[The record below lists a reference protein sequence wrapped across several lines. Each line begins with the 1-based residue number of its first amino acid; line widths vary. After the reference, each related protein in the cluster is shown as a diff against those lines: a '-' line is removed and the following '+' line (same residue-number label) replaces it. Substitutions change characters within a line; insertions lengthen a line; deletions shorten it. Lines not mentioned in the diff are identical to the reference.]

1 MLLISATHEW
11 HAAHTGA
18 IIGLLELSGIE
29 NIHTSSELDQRKRET
44 ETRLRERYNGFT
56 RQDFLSLPVMS
67 DYERYYKRFNKT
79 YHVQLQVESIV
90 LKGKDLPTVIPLV
103 DSNFMAEVETFVLTA
118 GHDVGKLHGP
128 VLIDVSRE
136 GEHITQ
142 MNGTFKAI
150 REGDMIMRDA
160 HGICC
165 SVIYGQDNCSPISP
179 ETSCVLYVAYAP
191 TGISSG
197 TVDMQLRKIEDNIR
211 LFSPNAFV
219 EYRQLLY
226 A

>member
-29 NIHTSSELDQRKRET
+29 NIRTSSELDQRKRET
-44 ETRLRERYNGFT
+44 ETCLRGRYKGFT
-56 RQDFLSLPVMS
+56 RRDFLSLPVMS

-128 VLIDVSRE
+128 LLIDVSRE

-191 TGISSG
+191 TGISWG
-197 TVDMQLRKIEDNIR
+197 TVDTQLRKIEDNIR

>member
-29 NIHTSSELDQRKRET
+29 NSRTSSELDQRKRET
-44 ETRLRERYNGFT
+44 ETRLRERYKGFT
-56 RQDFLSLPVMS
+56 RRDFLSLPVMS

-128 VLIDVSRE
+128 LLIDVSRE

-197 TVDMQLRKIEDNIR
+197 TVDTQLRKIEDNIR

>member
-29 NIHTSSELDQRKRET
+29 NIRTSSELDQRKRET
-44 ETRLRERYNGFT
+44 ETRLRERYSGFT

-128 VLIDVSRE
+128 LLIDVSRE

-197 TVDMQLRKIEDNIR
+197 TVDMQLRRIEDNIR